1 MKVTTYLIFL
11 SSFAILGHAYLT
23 CQDCGDLP
31 CKDINDNGEVKVC
44 DEGALGCLH
53 SEHVEHYGNIRIIE
67 RRCSMELEIE
77 CVFDDNEGKP
87 GVSFHYELK
96 INVAFLHFSGL

>member
-31 CKDINDNGEVKVC
+31 CKDVNDNGEVKEC
-44 DEGALGCLH
+44 DEGALGCLY
-53 SEHVEHYGNIRIIE
+53 SEKHGMNDLSNHNNQWISNSISHCRA
-67 RRCSMELEIE
+67 RRRYLYYRTKMFDGIGCELR
-77 CVFDDNEGKP
+77 V
-87 GVSFHYELK
+87 
-96 INVAFLHFSGL
+96 

>member
-23 CQDCGDLP
+23 CQDCGDSP
-31 CKDINDNGEVKVC
+31 CKDINDNGEAKVC

-53 SEHVEHYGNIRIIE
+53 SEHIEHYGNIRIIE
-67 RRCSMELEIE
+67 RRCSMELEVG
-77 CVFDDNEGKP
+77 CAFDDHENP
-87 GVSFHYELK
+87 GVSNHFQLK
-96 INVAFLHFSGL
+96 LKAVFLHFPGL